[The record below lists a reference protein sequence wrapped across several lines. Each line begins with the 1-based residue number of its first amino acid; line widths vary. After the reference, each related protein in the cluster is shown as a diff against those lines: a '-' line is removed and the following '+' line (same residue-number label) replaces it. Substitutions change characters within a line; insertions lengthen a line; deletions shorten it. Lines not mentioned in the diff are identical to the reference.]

1 MLGCFPFSVARLKR
15 EYRGNLLLMFVDN
28 FGHGGCVLELGGGE
42 QHRPGATSSSS
53 PASSQQGEH
62 VIHGSPLWL
71 IAGIAVVLVMV
82 VTPTD
87 WGCWLPLMVLAVLVY
102 GSFEYLKTVIVSW
115 NQEQRH
121 VEVFEGSRY
130 GQERGLMLSY
140 TSEPGDLITIESKP
154 TSGNRLDILS
164 SRDYWLVVK
173 RKDGSDVASTEGQEN
188 SHFFATRIK
197 DCLDLFP

>member
-1 MLGCFPFSVARLKR
+1 MTPLFHGLRGIFPVFERKPLLTEQCSDVFPF
-15 EYRGNLLLMFVDN
+15 
-28 FGHGGCVLELGGGE
+28 
-42 QHRPGATSSSS
+42 P
-53 PASSQQGEH
+53 
-62 VIHGSPLWL
+62 W
-71 IAGIAVVLVMV
+71 
-82 VTPTD
+82 
-87 WGCWLPLMVLAVLVY
+87 LVY

>member
-1 MLGCFPFSVARLKR
+1 MEEVFWS
-15 EYRGNLLLMFVDN
+15 
-28 FGHGGCVLELGGGE
+28 LEEENNTG
-42 QHRPGATSSSS
+42 PGTTSASS
-53 PASSQQGEH
+53 PASSQRGEH

-87 WGCWLPLMVLAVLVY
+87 WGCWLPLIALAMIVY
-102 GSFEYLKTVIVSW
+102 GSLEYVKTVIVSW
-115 NQEQRH
+115 DQEQRH

-130 GQERGLMLSY
+130 SQERGLMLSY
-140 TSEPGDLITIESKP
+140 TAEPGDLITIESKP
-154 TSGNRLDILS
+154 TSGNRLDVLG

-173 RKDGSDVASTEGQEN
+173 RKDGTDVASTKGQEN
-188 SHFFATRIK
+188 SHFFAKRIK

>member
-1 MLGCFPFSVARLKR
+1 MEEVFWSLEEENNTGPVATL
-15 EYRGNLLLMFVDN
+15 
-28 FGHGGCVLELGGGE
+28 
-42 QHRPGATSSSS
+42 TSSH
-53 PASSQQGEH
+53 ASSQRGEH

-82 VTPTD
+82 VTPAD
-87 WGCWLPLMVLAVLVY
+87 WGCWLPLVTLAMLVY
-102 GSFEYLKTVIVSW
+102 GSLEYVKTVVVSW

-130 GQERGLMLSY
+130 SQERGLILSY
-140 TSEPGDLITIESKP
+140 TAEPGDLITIESEP
-154 TSGNRLDILS
+154 TSGNRLDVLG

-173 RKDGSDVASTEGQEN
+173 RKDGTDVASTKGQEN